1 MRVLSPRRAKISAA
15 RAGARPARLTGT
27 RTQRPCSLLASSRA
41 DPPLR
46 MPMDEHCKGILIA
59 VSAVLSGSVCA
70 VPIRML
76 GHSNVFTQSLMRS
89 GPCLFTLLVLAAALW
104 GGRTPAKI
112 KSLGWIGV
120 CGCVFLVTQDLAI
133 TAGFLLTKVSNVC
146 VCMPPP
152 RQPPPRATGRPLWC
166 RLAD

>member
-1 MRVLSPRRAKISAA
+1 
-15 RAGARPARLTGT
+15 
-27 RTQRPCSLLASSRA
+27 
-41 DPPLR
+41 
-46 MPMDEHCKGILIA
+46 
-59 VSAVLSGSVCA
+59 
-70 VPIRML
+70 
-76 GHSNVFTQSLMRS
+76 
-89 GPCLFTLLVLAAALW
+89 
-104 GGRTPAKI
+104 
-112 KSLGWIGV
+112 V

>member
-1 MRVLSPRRAKISAA
+1 
-15 RAGARPARLTGT
+15 
-27 RTQRPCSLLASSRA
+27 
-41 DPPLR
+41 
-46 MPMDEHCKGILIA
+46 MPMDGHCKGILIA

-152 RQPPPRATGRPLWC
+152 RRPPPRATGRPLWC

>member
-1 MRVLSPRRAKISAA
+1 
-15 RAGARPARLTGT
+15 
-27 RTQRPCSLLASSRA
+27 
-41 DPPLR
+41 
-46 MPMDEHCKGILIA
+46 MDGHCKGILIA

-120 CGCVFLVTQDLAI
+120 CGCVFLVSQDLAI

-146 VCMPPP
+146 VCPH
-152 RQPPPRATGRPLWC
+152 RASRHHGRITDWPAAVVSSVSLT
-166 RLAD
+166 R